1 MTSSY
6 RAPKFTTH
14 SASSN
19 LHTSVSIAPDA
30 TLWQG
35 SGQNRAFHSVTWRV
49 EEPVSGEIL
58 PKAAPRLSSKG
69 SPRMRELLGATPG
82 RCCGERMS
90 GA

>member
-1 MTSSY
+1 MRCYLLSLAACGALCALVCALTVH
-6 RAPKFTTH
+6 A
-14 SASSN
+14 A
-19 LHTSVSIAPDA
+19 I

-58 PKAAPRLSSKG
+58 PKAARASLQEALSAHV
-69 SPRMRELLGATPG
+69 ELLGATPG